1 MLKWRHMNPNNPLDY
16 LNQIAPQQP
25 KRRVIGTLRP
35 LHYVIGGIII
45 VLGLVLIIGLVVRG
59 TSNPTRDMQHLVAR
73 LQTTATIAN
82 NADKSIKDGQLSV
95 VNSNLE
101 IYLTNTNRDIA
112 APFKKAGV
120 GSKIPKDVISTENG
134 NDLSARLEDARL
146 NAVFDSTYAREMA
159 YQLSSIMTLMKKVY
173 QSTDNKDVKTFL
185 ETAYNNLQPTEQSFS
200 SFKATTE
207 Y

>member
-1 MLKWRHMNPNNPLDY
+1 MNPNNPLDY